1 MEDSKG
7 NIWFG
12 TRYGGLSRY
21 DGKNFTNY
29 TTKDG
34 IGNNEVCVIYEDK
47 EGNIWF
53 SSEGYGVYRYNA
65 SPAVSLGESLPDV
78 KEGFTNYSQEQGL
91 GVRAVQ
97 TIFED
102 KEGRLWVG
110 GGGGLYRYEVTSLPI
125 RQEGFINVTKNG
137 PWK

>member
-12 TRYGGLSRY
+12 TRFGGVSRY
-21 DGKNFTNY
+21 DGLTFTNY
-29 TTKDG
+29 TEKNS

-47 EGNIWF
+47 KGNIWF
-53 SSEGYGVYRYNA
+53 SSEGYGVYRYN
-65 SPAVSLGESLPDV
+65 GESLPNG
-78 KEGFTNYSQEQGL
+78 KASFTNYSQKQGL
-91 GVRAVQ
+91 DVRAVQ

-110 GGGGLYRYEVTSLPI
+110 GGGGLYRYDGKS
-125 RQEGFINVTKNG
+125 FFNVTKNG